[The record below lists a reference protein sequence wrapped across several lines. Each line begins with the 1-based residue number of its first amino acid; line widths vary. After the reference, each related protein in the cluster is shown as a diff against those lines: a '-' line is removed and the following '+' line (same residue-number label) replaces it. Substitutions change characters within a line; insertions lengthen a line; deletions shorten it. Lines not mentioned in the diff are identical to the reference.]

1 MDMLSTEVLDTEL
14 ASIFTAPPGGVM
26 TDEVG
31 VITGEL
37 ELRTRCTPKGQV
49 SVEIR
54 YAGADEWYRVS
65 AADVVLRD
73 PGDHRPVHEALLGV
87 LHRPEG

>member
-1 MDMLSTEVLDTEL
+1 
-14 ASIFTAPPGGVM
+14 M

-37 ELRTRCTPKGQV
+37 ELRTCSTSNGQI
-49 SVEIR
+49 SVGVR
-54 YAGADEWYRVS
+54 YAGAEEWYRIS

-73 PGDHRPVHEALLGV
+73 LADHRSLHQALLGV
-87 LHRPEG
+87 LNRPEG